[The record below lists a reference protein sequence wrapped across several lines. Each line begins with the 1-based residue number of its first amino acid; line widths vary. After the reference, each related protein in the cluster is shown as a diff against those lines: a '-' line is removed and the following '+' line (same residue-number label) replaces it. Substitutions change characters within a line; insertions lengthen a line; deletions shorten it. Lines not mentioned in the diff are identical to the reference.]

1 MRIRNAVAA
10 VMVAVAVVAGFT
22 GCTVS
27 SEMVR
32 DDDGV
37 VVDRFDRDGGWRF
50 RQMNVITDRLTGVQY
65 LIVESFDNDVA
76 VCPLLEP
83 DGSPCLDGE

>member
-1 MRIRNAVAA
+1 MRIRNAIAA